1 MNSIQPILSVVCPF
15 CERTNFTAEVKGM
28 IFKSTIYTCQSCGSA
43 LETNNEKDFKVI
55 TIGNEYSNTQ
65 NFMLNKIVSRDN
77 LPDTGLPLF
86 SDAQLSEV
94 STGEGELFEKFISQP
109 IPNAPVIILKSG
121 EKLLLS
127 FNNIV
132 LSEERS
138 QRAYGSVSFKVAKG
152 VWFNT
157 GKIFQGDSSIQQLD
171 IGAFA
176 VTDKRYVFIGQKK
189 SVDQSLAKI
198 TTIQPFTDG
207 FGVIRSNKQKIE
219 YYSGKY
225 HFPLIVSLL
234 MGILRKYNQ
243 S

>member
-1 MNSIQPILSVVCPF
+1 MNSIQATLGIVCPF
-15 CERTNFTAEVKGM
+15 CERTNFTTEVKGM
-28 IFKSTIYTCQSCGSA
+28 IFKSTIYTCQSCGSV
-43 LETNNEKDFKVI
+43 LETKNEKEFKVI
-55 TIGNEYSNTQ
+55 TIGGEYSNTQ
-65 NFMLNKIVSRDN
+65 NFMLNKVISRDN

-86 SDAQLSEV
+86 SDTQLSEV
-94 STGEGELFEKFISQP
+94 STGEGELFEQFISQP
-109 IPNAPVIILKSG
+109 IPNSPVILKSG

-138 QRAYGSVSFKVAKG
+138 QRAYGSVSFRVAKG

-157 GKIFQGDSSIQQLD
+157 GKIFQGDGSIQQLD
-171 IGAFA
+171 IGTFA
-176 VTDKRYVFIGQKK
+176 VTDKRYIFIGQKK

-207 FGVIRSNKQKIE
+207 FGLIRSNKQKIE
-219 YYSGKY
+219 YYSGTY

-234 MGILRKYNQ
+234 MGILRQYNQ